1 MNTYECFKG
10 IFAVLLNSDFHL
22 EHILADISYIPSK
35 LIIKI
40 ELNMSI
46 DLKEVGNMLR
56 KQAYIT
62 DNSVE
67 MSVYLSMQLQ
77 KPLLVEG
84 PAGVGKTEI
93 AKVLASALQT
103 DLIRLQCYEGLDATH
118 AIYEWNYQHQ
128 LIYLKMHDSDVGK
141 DKLEEHIFS
150 DKFLLK
156 RPILDAISREKPP
169 VLLIDEIDRADEEF
183 ESFLLEV
190 LSDWQISIPEIGTIK
205 AKSKP
210 HVILTGNRTR
220 ELSEALRRRCLY
232 LWIEYPDFEKE
243 LSILMTK
250 IPGLDQKLG
259 EQICAFMEELRN
271 LQLEKTPGV
280 AETLDWARALASMHL
295 KHLDKQVVE
304 DTLGVILKDWQDI
317 RQTQDS
323 LSELLEKTGVIS
335 RLG

>member
-1 MNTYECFKG
+1 
-10 IFAVLLNSDFHL
+10 
-22 EHILADISYIPSK
+22 
-35 LIIKI
+35 
-40 ELNMSI
+40 
-46 DLKEVGNMLR
+46 MLS

-62 DNSVE
+62 DNSVV
-67 MSVYLSMQLQ
+67 MSVYLSMQLE
-77 KPLLVEG
+77 KPLLIEG

-93 AKVLASALQT
+93 AKVMAGALKT

-118 AIYEWNYQHQ
+118 ALYEWNYQHQ
-128 LIYLKMHDSDVGK
+128 MIYLKMHDK
-141 DKLEEHIFS
+141 DNLSKDQLEEHIFS

-156 RPILDAISREKPP
+156 RPILEAISRDIPP

-210 HVILTGNRTR
+210 YIILTGNRSR

-243 LSILMTK
+243 FAILMTK
-250 IPGLDQKLG
+250 VPDLDRKLG
-259 EQICAFMEELRN
+259 QQICAFMVELR
-271 LQLEKTPGV
+271 QVKLEKTPGV

-317 RQTQDS
+317 RHTQDS
-323 LSELLEKTGVIS
+323 LSELLEKTGVVS
-335 RLG
+335 RIG